1 MRRNALLLSSVF
13 VFIVF
18 SCSILSAQT
27 TINVPADQPTI
38 QAGIDA
44 ASDGDTV
51 LVSDGQ
57 YHEHINFKG
66 KNITVA
72 SVNGAESTIIDGDQ
86 DVGPVVRIVSNE
98 IRSAVLAGFRIQN
111 GTAFGSEGGG
121 IQVANASPSILAN
134 VITQNTG
141 LAQGGGI
148 NVNGGGPLIDSNI
161 ISQNTVSLTD
171 GTSGAGISVNGT
183 PHPPLAEIT
192 NNVITQN
199 SGVASG
205 AGIGLVAAGPVLI
218 QNNLIT
224 DNIAAGQGG
233 GIDITDNG
241 GAIVAQNVVTGNAA
255 ASGSAIH
262 IFEPSDSAGNVLV
275 NNTIANNDALTDAAV
290 VTDGFN
296 ANALI
301 ENNIVVTTSLE
312 QGLLCNPTAGDQPP
326 SVAFNDVFS
335 SQGAGAAYAGNCS
348 GSSGSNRNIS
358 DDPQF
363 ANSSDNDLH
372 LLVGSPAIDA
382 GDNSAPKLPAADFD
396 GNQRLI
402 DGTGTGTPI
411 VDMGAYEFQIAP

>member
-1 MRRNALLLSSVF
+1 MRKNALLLSSVF
-13 VFIVF
+13 VFILF
-18 SCSILSAQT
+18 SCSILLAQT

-57 YHEHINFKG
+57 YHEHINFNG

-86 DVGPVVRIVSNE
+86 DVGPVVRMVTNE
-98 IRSAVLAGFRIQN
+98 IRSAVLAGFTIQN
-111 GTAFGSEGGG
+111 GTASGSEGGG
-121 IQVANASPSILAN
+121 IEVANASPSILAN

-148 NVNGGGPLIDSNI
+148 NVNAGGPFIDSNI
-161 ISQNTVSLTD
+161 ISQNAVSLTD

-183 PHPPLAEIT
+183 PNPPLAQIT

-199 SGVASG
+199 SGVTSG

-218 QNNLIT
+218 QNNLIA
-224 DNIAAGQGG
+224 DNSAVSQGG
-233 GIDITDNG
+233 GIDVSDNG
-241 GAIVAQNVVTGNAA
+241 GAVIVQNVVTGNAA

-262 IFEPSDSAGNVLV
+262 IFEPSDSVGNVLV
-275 NNTIANNDALTDAAV
+275 NNTIANNDASTDAAV
-290 VTDGFN
+290 VADGFD
-296 ANALI
+296 ANAVI
-301 ENNIVVTTSLE
+301 ENNIIVATILE

-335 SQGAGAAYAGNCS
+335 SQGADTAYSGICTGA
-348 GSSGSNRNIS
+348 SGSNGNIS
-358 DDPQF
+358 ADPQF
-363 ANSSDNDLH
+363 AISSDNDLH
-372 LLVGSPAIDA
+372 LLVNSPAIDS
-382 GDNSAPKLPAADFD
+382 GDNSAPNLPAADFD
-396 GNQRLI
+396 GNPRII

-411 VDMGAYEFQIAP
+411 VDMGAYEFQIGP